1 MEEFGVTDYK
11 KFLDSKKLFVDSVG
25 FRVSADD
32 INIHAKLFQSDIA
45 RWALQKGR
53 AAIFAGTGLGKTF
66 MQLEYASK
74 VCEYAGG
81 DVLIVAPLAVAQQT
95 VREGEKFGIKVN
107 YCRSQE
113 DVVPGIT
120 ITNYEML
127 HKFNLDH
134 FVGVVLDESSIL
146 KSFTGKV
153 RTQIIESF
161 KETPYRLACTATPAP
176 NDIMELC
183 NHAEFLGV
191 MKRSEMLAMWFM
203 HDGGDTSKW
212 RLKGHVKE
220 SFWTWVA
227 SWAVM
232 LQNPSDLG
240 YEDTEYQLPPLNI
253 IPVVVS
259 MNGPEARTMTERR
272 KARKE
277 SVDLR
282 VAATAEIV
290 NQSDENWLIWCGL
303 NDESDKLT
311 KAIDGAV
318 EIRGSHKPEYKEKT
332 MTDFSAGNVP
342 KLVSKAS
349 ICGYGMNFQ
358 ICSNMVFVGLSDSF
372 EQLFQ
377 AIRRCWRFGQTKSVN
392 VYMVTAST
400 EGAVVENL
408 KRKEEEFNTMLSGM
422 IAATQ
427 SICAEN
433 IRATLRD
440 TTIYDPQEP
449 MQIPEWLKSA

>member
-1 MEEFGVTDYK
+1 LVDYK
-11 KFLDSKKLFVDSVG
+11 EFLESKKLFVDSVG

-32 INIHAKLFQSDIA
+32 INIHAKLFQSDIV
-45 RWALQKGR
+45 RWSLQKGR

-66 MQLEYASK
+66 MQLEYANK
-74 VCEYAGG
+74 VCIYTGG

-95 VREGEKFGIKVN
+95 VREGEKFGIEVN

-113 DVVPGIT
+113 EIMPGIT

-127 HKFNLDH
+127 HKFNLEH
-134 FVGVVLDESSIL
+134 FIGVVLDESSIL

-153 RTQIIESF
+153 RNQIIESF
-161 KETPYRLACTATPAP
+161 SKTPYRLACTATPAP

-191 MKRSEMLAMWFM
+191 MKRSEMLAMWFV

-212 RLKGHVKE
+212 RLKGHVRE

-253 IPVVVS
+253 HSVVVPTD
-259 MNGPEARTMTERR
+259 GPEAKTMTERR

-277 SVDLR
+277 SVDFR
-282 VAATAEIV
+282 VAAAAELI
-290 NQSDENWLIWCGL
+290 NQSKENWLVWCGL

-311 KAIDGAV
+311 KSIQDAI

-332 MTDFSAGNVP
+332 IAEFSAGEIP
-342 KLVSKAS
+342 ILVSKAS
-349 ICGYGMNFQ
+349 ICGFGINMQ
-358 ICSNMVFVGLSDSF
+358 VCSNMAFVGLSDSF
-372 EQLFQ
+372 EQYFQ
-377 AIRRCWRFGQTKSVN
+377 AVRRCWRFGQTKPVN
-392 VYMVTAST
+392 VYVITSEA
-400 EGAVVENL
+400 EGAVVENIN
-408 KRKEEEFNTMLSGM
+408 RKEQEFQEMLSGM

-440 TTIYDPQEP
+440 ATIYDPQEI

>member
-1 MEEFGVTDYK
+1 MVDYK
-11 KFLDSKKLFVDSVG
+11 EFLESKKLFVDSVG

-32 INIHAKLFQSDIA
+32 INIHAKLFQSDIV
-45 RWALQKGR
+45 RWSLQKGR

-66 MQLEYASK
+66 MQLEYANK
-74 VCEYAGG
+74 VCIYTGG

-95 VREGEKFGIKVN
+95 VREGEKFGIEVN

-113 DVVPGIT
+113 EIMPGIT

-127 HKFNLDH
+127 HKFNLEH
-134 FVGVVLDESSIL
+134 FIGVVLDESSIL

-153 RTQIIESF
+153 RNQIIESF
-161 KETPYRLACTATPAP
+161 SKTPYRLACTATPAP

-191 MKRSEMLAMWFM
+191 MKRSEMLAMWFV

-212 RLKGHVKE
+212 RLKGHVRE

-253 IPVVVS
+253 HSVVVPTD
-259 MNGPEARTMTERR
+259 GPEAKTMTERR

-277 SVDLR
+277 SVDFR
-282 VAATAEIV
+282 VAAAAELI
-290 NQSDENWLIWCGL
+290 NQSKENWLVWCGL

-311 KAIDGAV
+311 KSIQDAI

-332 MTDFSAGNVP
+332 IAEFSAGEIP
-342 KLVSKAS
+342 ILVSKAS
-349 ICGYGMNFQ
+349 ICGFGINMQ
-358 ICSNMVFVGLSDSF
+358 VCSNMAFVGLSDSF
-372 EQLFQ
+372 EQYFQ
-377 AIRRCWRFGQTKSVN
+377 AVRRCWRFGQTKPVN
-392 VYMVTAST
+392 VYVITSEA
-400 EGAVVENL
+400 EGAVVENIN
-408 KRKEEEFNTMLSGM
+408 RKEQEFQEMLSGM

-440 TTIYDPQEP
+440 ATIYDPQEI

>member
-1 MEEFGVTDYK
+1 MVDYK
-11 KFLDSKKLFVDSVG
+11 EFLESKKLFVYSVG

-32 INIHAKLFQSDIA
+32 INIHAKLFQSDIV
-45 RWALQKGR
+45 RWSLQKGR

-66 MQLEYASK
+66 MQLEYANK
-74 VCEYAGG
+74 VCIYTGG

-95 VREGEKFGIKVN
+95 VREGEKFGIEVN

-113 DVVPGIT
+113 EIMPGIT

-127 HKFNLDH
+127 HKFNLEH
-134 FVGVVLDESSIL
+134 FIGVVLDESSIL

-153 RTQIIESF
+153 RNQIIESF
-161 KETPYRLACTATPAP
+161 SKTPYRLACTATPAP

-191 MKRSEMLAMWFM
+191 MKRSEMLAMWFV

-212 RLKGHVKE
+212 RLKGHVRE

-253 IPVVVS
+253 HSVVVPTD
-259 MNGPEARTMTERR
+259 GPEAKTMTERR

-282 VAATAEIV
+282 VAAAAELI
-290 NQSDENWLIWCGL
+290 NQSKENWLVWCGL

-311 KAIDGAV
+311 KSIQDAI

-332 MTDFSAGNVP
+332 IAEFSAGEIP
-342 KLVSKAS
+342 ILVSKAS
-349 ICGYGMNFQ
+349 ICGFGINMQVCN
-358 ICSNMVFVGLSDSF
+358 NMVFVGLSDSF
-372 EQLFQ
+372 EQYFQ
-377 AIRRCWRFGQTKSVN
+377 AVRRCWRFGQTEPVSVY
-392 VYMVTAST
+392 VITSEA
-400 EGAVVENL
+400 EGAVVENI
-408 KRKEEEFNTMLSGM
+408 KRKEQEFQEMLSGM

-427 SICAEN
+427 SICAKN

-440 TTIYDPQEP
+440 TTIYDPQEI
-449 MQIPEWLKSA
+449 MQLPEWIKSA

>member
-1 MEEFGVTDYK
+1 MVDYV
-11 KFLDSKKLFVDSVG
+11 KFLESKKLFVDSVG

-32 INIHAKLFQSDIA
+32 INIHAKLFQSDII
-45 RWALQKGR
+45 RWAIQKGR
-53 AAIFAGTGLGKTF
+53 AAVFAGTGLGKTL
-66 MQLEYASK
+66 MSLEWANK
-74 VCEYAGG
+74 VCLQTGG
-81 DVLIVAPLAVAQQT
+81 DVLMVAPLAVSQQT
-95 VREGEKFGIKVN
+95 LREGQKFGIEVN
-107 YCRSQE
+107 LCREQA
-113 DVVPGIT
+113 DVKPGIN

-134 FVGVVLDESSIL
+134 FIGVVLDESSIL
-146 KSFTGKV
+146 KSFTGKI
-153 RTQIIESF
+153 RTHIIDSF
-161 KETPYRLACTATPAP
+161 RQTPYRLACTATPAP
-176 NDIMELC
+176 NDLMELC

-191 MKRSEMLAMWFM
+191 MKRTEMLSMWFV

-253 IPVVVS
+253 IPVVVE
-259 MNGPEARTMTERR
+259 MDGPEVRTMTERR

-282 VAATAEIV
+282 VAAAAEIV
-290 NQSDENWLIWCGL
+290 NQLDESWLVWCGL

-311 KAIDGAV
+311 KAIAGAV
-318 EIRGSHKPEYKEKT
+318 EIRGSHKPDYKEKT
-332 MTDFSAGNVP
+332 MENFSAGNVP
-342 KLVSKAS
+342 ILVSKAS
-349 ICGYGMNFQ
+349 ICGFGMNFQ
-358 ICSNMVFVGLSDSF
+358 VCSNMVFVGLSDSF
-372 EQLFQ
+372 EQWFQ
-377 AIRRCWRFGQTKSVN
+377 AIRRCWRFGQTRPVN
-392 VYMVTAST
+392 VYVVTAST
-400 EGAVVENL
+400 EGAVVENI
-408 KRKEEEFNTMLSGM
+408 KRKEEEFNAMLTGV

-427 SICAEN
+427 EITKEN
-433 IRATLRD
+433 IQSTIRD
-440 TTIYDPQEP
+440 TAAYDPQEL

>member
-1 MEEFGVTDYK
+1 M
-11 KFLDSKKLFVDSVG
+11 KFLESKKLFVDSVG
-25 FRVSADD
+25 FRVSAED
-32 INIHAKLFQSDIA
+32 INIHAKLFQSDIV
-45 RWALQKGR
+45 RWSLQKGR

-66 MQLEYASK
+66 MQLEYANK
-74 VCEYAGG
+74 VCIYTGG

-95 VREGEKFGIKVN
+95 VREGEKFGIEVN

-113 DVVPGIT
+113 EIMPGIT

-127 HKFNLDH
+127 HKFNLEH
-134 FVGVVLDESSIL
+134 FIGVVLDESSIL

-153 RTQIIESF
+153 RNQIIESF
-161 KETPYRLACTATPAP
+161 SKTPYRLACTATPAP

-191 MKRSEMLAMWFM
+191 MKRSEMLAMWFV

-212 RLKGHVKE
+212 RLKGHVRE

-253 IPVVVS
+253 HSVVVPTD
-259 MNGPEARTMTERR
+259 GPEAKTMTERR

-277 SVDLR
+277 SVDFR
-282 VAATAEIV
+282 VAAAAELI
-290 NQSDENWLIWCGL
+290 NQSKENWLVWCGL

-311 KAIDGAV
+311 KSIQDAI

-332 MTDFSAGNVP
+332 IAEFSAGEIP
-342 KLVSKAS
+342 ILVSKAS
-349 ICGYGMNFQ
+349 ICGFGINMQ
-358 ICSNMVFVGLSDSF
+358 VCSNMAFVGLSDSF
-372 EQLFQ
+372 EQYFQ
-377 AIRRCWRFGQTKSVN
+377 AVRRCWRFGQTKPVN
-392 VYMVTAST
+392 VYVITSEA
-400 EGAVVENL
+400 EGAVVENIN
-408 KRKEEEFNTMLSGM
+408 RKEQEFQEMLSGM

-440 TTIYDPQEP
+440 ATIYDPQEI

>member
-1 MEEFGVTDYK
+1 LVDYV
-11 KFLDSKKLFVDSVG
+11 KFLESKKLFVDSVG

-32 INIHAKLFQSDIA
+32 INIHAKLFQSDII
-45 RWALQKGR
+45 RWAIQKGR
-53 AAIFAGTGLGKTF
+53 AAVFAGTGLGKTL
-66 MQLEYASK
+66 MSLEWANK
-74 VCEYAGG
+74 VCLQTGG
-81 DVLIVAPLAVAQQT
+81 DVLMVAPLAVSQQT
-95 VREGEKFGIKVN
+95 LREGQKFGIEVN
-107 YCRSQE
+107 LCREQA
-113 DVVPGIT
+113 DVKPGIN

-134 FVGVVLDESSIL
+134 FIGVVLDESSIL
-146 KSFTGKV
+146 KSFTGKI
-153 RTQIIESF
+153 RTHIIDSF
-161 KETPYRLACTATPAP
+161 RQTPYRLACTATPAP
-176 NDIMELC
+176 NDLMELC

-191 MKRSEMLAMWFM
+191 MKRTEMLSMWFV

-253 IPVVVS
+253 IPVVVE
-259 MNGPEARTMTERR
+259 MDGPEVRTMTERR

-282 VAATAEIV
+282 VAAAAEIV
-290 NQSDENWLIWCGL
+290 NQLDESWLVWCGL

-311 KAIDGAV
+311 KAIAGAV
-318 EIRGSHKPEYKEKT
+318 EIRGSHKPDYKEKT
-332 MTDFSAGNVP
+332 MENFSAGNVP
-342 KLVSKAS
+342 ILVSKAS
-349 ICGYGMNFQ
+349 ICGFGMNFQ
-358 ICSNMVFVGLSDSF
+358 VCSNMVFVGLSDSF
-372 EQLFQ
+372 EQWFQ
-377 AIRRCWRFGQTKSVN
+377 AIRRCWRFGQTRPVN
-392 VYMVTAST
+392 VYVVTAST
-400 EGAVVENL
+400 EGAVVENI
-408 KRKEEEFNTMLSGM
+408 KRKEEEFNAMLTGV

-427 SICAEN
+427 EITKEN
-433 IRATLRD
+433 IQSTIRD
-440 TTIYDPQEP
+440 TAAYDPQEL